1 MNKRGLIATITAI
14 ISAVLIIFIVI
25 GLGGCNSKS
34 SSEAQSGS
42 SISLPK
48 LGHKEP
54 VNIAG
59 VYEFSDFDKK
69 QCYANCK
76 VIVEVSEDGKTMS
89 VVASDDY
96 GEYPMWYGS
105 VDGQS
110 IADKGKWVSKKT
122 ENKEELDKLQNSI
135 TSVKEKYFKFSYKD
149 GNIVFNVT
157 TYSGKN
163 WHIVAKPMV

>member
-1 MNKRGLIATITAI
+1 MNKRGLIAIITAI
-14 ISAVLIIFIVI
+14 VSALLIIFIVI
-25 GLGGCNSKS
+25 GLWGRNSKN
-34 SSEAQSGS
+34 SSEV
-42 SISLPK
+42 K

-89 VVASDDY
+89 VVATDDF

-105 VDGQS
+105 VDGEA
-110 IADKGKWVSKKT
+110 IAEKGKWVSKKT

-135 TSVKEKYFKFSYKD
+135 VSQKEKYFKFSYKD
-149 GNIVFNVT
+149 GNIVFDVT
-157 TYSGKN
+157 TYSGKT
-163 WHIVAKPMV
+163 WHIVAEPME

>member
-1 MNKRGLIATITAI
+1 MNKRGHIAMITAV
-14 ISAVLIIFIVI
+14 ISAVLISFIVV
-25 GLGGCNSKS
+25 GVMGCDPRS
-34 SSEAQSGS
+34 
-42 SISLPK
+42 PK

-76 VIVEVSEDGKTMS
+76 VIVEVSKDGKTMS

-105 VDGQS
+105 VDGES
-110 IADKGKWVSKKT
+110 IAEKGKWVSKKT

-135 TSVKEKYFKFSYKD
+135 ISQKEEYFKFSYKD
-149 GNIVFNVT
+149 GNIVFDVT

-163 WHIVAKPMV
+163 WHIVAKPME

>member
-1 MNKRGLIATITAI
+1 MNKRGLIAVITAI
-14 ISAVLIIFIVI
+14 ISAVLIIFIII
-25 GLGGCNSKS
+25 GLWGHNSKNP
-34 SSEAQSGS
+34 SEV
-42 SISLPK
+42 K

-89 VVASDDY
+89 VVASDDF

-105 VDGQS
+105 VDGKA
-110 IADKGKWVSKKT
+110 IAEKGKWVSKKT

-135 TSVKEKYFKFSYKD
+135 ISQKEKYFKFSYKD
-149 GNIVFNVT
+149 GNIVFDVT
-157 TYSGKN
+157 TYSGKA
-163 WHIVAKPMV
+163 WHIVAKPME

>member
-1 MNKRGLIATITAI
+1 MNKRGLIAIITAI
-14 ISAVLIIFIVI
+14 ISAVLIVFIVI
-25 GLGGCNSKS
+25 GLWGRNSKN
-34 SSEAQSGS
+34 SSEV
-42 SISLPK
+42 K

-89 VVASDDY
+89 VVATDDF

-105 VDGQS
+105 VDGEA
-110 IADKGKWVSKKT
+110 IAEKGKWVSKKT

-135 TSVKEKYFKFSYKD
+135 VSQKEKYFKFSYKD
-149 GNIVFNVT
+149 GNIVFDVT
-157 TYSGKN
+157 TYSGKT
-163 WHIVAKPMV
+163 WHIVAEPME

>member
-48 LGHKEP
+48 VGHKEP

-76 VIVEVSEDGKTMS
+76 VIVEVSEDGKTVL

-149 GNIVFNVT
+149 GNIVFDVT